1 MEILET
7 LCIEILDE
15 EYNGVKE
22 KFYQRVLSVCARQT

>member
-7 LCIEILDE
+7 LCIETLEE

-22 KFYQRVLSVCARQT
+22 KFYQRVLSV